1 MLGIEHILEQEMRSS
16 ETIIDSSDKQVNE
29 KSIECLEAFPKTL

>member
-16 ETIIDSSDKQVNE
+16 EPIIDSCDEQFNE
-29 KSIECLEAFPKTL
+29 KSNEC